1 VPIAN
6 RSSSR
11 SAAAGRNSTPK
22 DRTGAGTGTLAPELA
37 RLMGLGT
44 TPHWVVSCYLK
55 LEPRDRG
62 HGKYVIKLK
71 NRMKGL
77 LAGLET
83 RGATRADRIAV
94 ERDLERVHAYLEEP
108 GFLPAGRGVAV
119 FACEP
124 LDLFVPVPLPLV
136 FRSRL
141 VVDHTPL
148 VRELAAIDDEFGRLV
163 CAVYD
168 RTAARFFEV
177 TAHGVTELASLTAG
191 DTTRAGRFHARQ
203 QGKTRDGLGMSAFG
217 EHNFNQRIRVE
228 KQRHYAQI
236 AQRLFQM
243 TRDGR
248 IRGVVLGGTGTDVA
262 AAAAH
267 LHPYVSELVLGT
279 VKLNPKTASAA
290 DVRSAVLE
298 VRRERERDWERR
310 HVAELTE
317 GLGTGWAVNG
327 IEASLA
333 ALARGQVR
341 TLLVDPAV
349 ERAGYRCAG
358 GRLALEAD
366 ACDADGPAE
375 PLPDVIDEAI
385 EEALRQAN
393 HVDVVEDPEARRTV
407 EGLAALLRFKG
418 A

>member
-1 VPIAN
+1 MA
-6 RSSSR
+6 
-11 SAAAGRNSTPK
+11 
-22 DRTGAGTGTLAPELA
+22 
-37 RLMGLGT
+37 LGT

-77 LAGLET
+77 LAGLER
-83 RGATRADRIAV
+83 RGATRADRMAV
-94 ERDLERVHAYLEEP
+94 ERDLERVHAYLVEP
-108 GFLPAGRGVAV
+108 GSLPAGRGVAV

-124 LDLFVPVPLPLV
+124 LELFVPVPLPLV

-141 VVDHTPL
+141 VVDRSPL

-191 DTTRAGRFHARQ
+191 DTTRGGRFHARP
-203 QGKTRDGLGMSAFG
+203 QGKTRDNLGMSAFG

-248 IRGVVLGGTGTDVA
+248 IRGVVLGGTGTDIA

-279 VKLNPKTASAA
+279 AKLNPKTASAP
-290 DVRSAVLE
+290 DVRRAVLE

-310 HVAELTE
+310 HVAELIE

-327 IEASLA
+327 IAASLA

-358 GRLALEAD
+358 GRLALDAD
-366 ACDADGPAE
+366 ACDGDGPAE

-407 EGLAALLRFKG
+407 LGLAALLRFKG